1 MNPKRVWAALA
12 LAGAALLFVA
22 VGARIVLRPS
32 NGPFFSRASPAA
44 HPMAM
49 AISSGSFPNGGYIP
63 KQFTCDGADISP
75 ELSWTNPPPGAHS
88 FALIA
93 EDPDAPVGTW
103 THWVIFDLPP
113 STRSL
118 PEGVAK
124 MIDKLPDGG
133 RQGAN
138 DFGKIGYG
146 GPCPPPGKP
155 HRYFFKLYAL
165 DRKLDLKPSSTRA
178 RFDEAIENHVLDEAE
193 WMGRY
198 RR

>member
-1 MNPKRVWAALA
+1 VNPKRLWAALA
-12 LAGAALLFVA
+12 LPGAALLLVA
-22 VGARIVLRPS
+22 VGARAVLRPL
-32 NGPFFSRASPAA
+32 NGPFFSSASPAA
-44 HPMAM
+44 HPMAV
-49 AISSGSFPNGGYIP
+49 SSGSFPNGGYIP

-75 ELSWTNPPPGAHS
+75 ELSWTNPPPGAQS

-118 PEGVAK
+118 PEGVGK
-124 MIDKLPDGG
+124 MMDQLPDGG

-155 HRYFFKLYAL
+155 HRYFFKLYAV

-178 RFDEAIENHVLDEAE
+178 RFDEALKNHVLDEAE

-198 RR
+198 GR

>member
-1 MNPKRVWAALA
+1 VIQKRVWAALA
-12 LAGAALLFVA
+12 PAGAALLLVA
-22 VGARIVLRPS
+22 VGTRAVLRRPS
-32 NGPFFSRASPAA
+32 NEPFFSNASLAA
-44 HPMAM
+44 HSM

-75 ELSWTNPPPGAHS
+75 ELSWTNPPPGAQS
-88 FALIA
+88 LALIA

-118 PEGVAK
+118 PEGVGK
-124 MIDKLPDGG
+124 TMDQLPDGG

-155 HRYFFKLYAL
+155 HRYFFKLYAV

-178 RFDEAIENHVLDEAE
+178 RFDEAIKNHVLDEAD

>member
-1 MNPKRVWAALA
+1 VNTKRVRAALA
-12 LAGAALLFVA
+12 LAGAALLFVV
-22 VGARIVLRPS
+22 VGARGLLRRPS
-32 NGPFFSRASPAA
+32 NEPFFSSASPAA
-44 HPMAM
+44 HMAM
-49 AISSGSFPNGGYIP
+49 VISSGSFPNGGYIP
-63 KQFTCDGADISP
+63 KQFTCDGTDISP
-75 ELSWTNPPPGAHS
+75 ELSWTNPPPGAQS

-103 THWVIFDLPP
+103 THWVVFDLPP

-118 PEGVAK
+118 PEGVGK

-138 DFGKIGYG
+138 DFGKTGYG

-155 HRYFFKLYAL
+155 HRYFFKLYA
-165 DRKLDLKPSSTRA
+165 
-178 RFDEAIENHVLDEAE
+178 AIEHHVLDEAE

>member
-1 MNPKRVWAALA
+1 VNAKPVSAALA

-22 VGARIVLRPS
+22 VGARAVLRSPW
-32 NGPFFSRASPAA
+32 NGSFFASASPAA
-44 HPMAM
+44 HPMA
-49 AISSGSFPNGGYIP
+49 ISSGSFPSGGYIP
-63 KQFTCDGADISP
+63 KQFTCDGGDISP
-75 ELSWTNPPPGAHS
+75 ELSWTNPPPGAQS

-93 EDPDAPVGTW
+93 EDPDAPAGTW
-103 THWVIFDLPP
+103 THWLIFDLPP
-113 STRSL
+113 SARSL
-118 PEGVAK
+118 PEGVGQ

-155 HRYFFKLYAL
+155 HRYFFKLYAV
-165 DRKLDLKPSSTRA
+165 DRKLDLEPSSTRA
-178 RFDEAIENHVLDEAE
+178 RFDQAIEHHVLDEAD

>member
-1 MNPKRVWAALA
+1 VNPKRVWAALA
-12 LAGAALLFVA
+12 LAGAALLLVA
-22 VGARIVLRPS
+22 VGARAVLRRPS
-32 NGPFFSRASPAA
+32 NGPFFSSASLAA
-44 HPMAM
+44 HSM
-49 AISSGSFPNGGYIP
+49 AISSRSFPNGGYIP

-75 ELSWTNPPPGAHS
+75 ELSWTNPPPGAQS
-88 FALIA
+88 LALIA

-118 PEGVAK
+118 PEGVGK
-124 MIDKLPDGG
+124 TMDQLPDGG

-146 GPCPPPGKP
+146 GPCPPAGKP
-155 HRYFFKLYAL
+155 HRYFFKLYAV

-178 RFDEAIENHVLDEAE
+178 RFDGAIKNHVLDEAD